1 MTNQWGGGFQATVTV
16 RNSGT
21 QAITG
26 WRVTWTFANG
36 QVITQLWDGTL
47 TASGASIAVTNVG
60 YNGSIAANA
69 NRTFGFL
76 ANWNNST
83 NAVPVLTCTAT

>member
-1 MTNQWGGGFQATVTV
+1 VTNQWGGGFQASVTV

-36 QVITQLWDGTL
+36 QVITQLWDGTVS
-47 TASGASIAVTNVG
+47 ASGANVTVTNVG
-60 YNGSIAANA
+60 YNGSIAVNA
-69 NRTFGFL
+69 TRTFGFL
-76 ANWNNST
+76 ANWNNAT
-83 NAVPVLTCTAT
+83 NAVPVVTCTAT